1 MGTGITIIPYI
12 DSEYTTISK
21 NKQNIEIASDN
32 SSGKQSSKDFET
44 ALNNAKKAA
53 AAVAIDKL
61 VSASKNGSV
70 DVTQV
75 QQFFDKHGIDIKI
88 TNSGASNRTNSTS
101 SSAPGQNN
109 SASTN
114 STGSTGSTG
123 STDTSN
129 SSGSATDKATT
140 RTHIANEGTLK
151 CPAEYHQY
159 FEEAAEKYNID
170 VKFLK
175 SVAKAESNFNPND
188 VSSSGAM
195 GIMQLMPATAK
206 EYNVSNPYDP
216 KENIMGG
223 AELLSVLLKKYKGD
237 KTLALAAYNAG
248 PGNVS
253 KYGGVPPF
261 QETQTYIKRVLGF
274 YNE

>member
-12 DSEYTTISK
+12 DPEYTTMSK
-21 NKQNIEIASDN
+21 DKKNIETASDN
-32 SSGKQSSKDFET
+32 SSGKQSSKDFEA

-70 DVTQV
+70 DVAQV
-75 QQFFDKHGIDIKI
+75 QQFFDKHGIYIKV
-88 TNSGASNRTNSTS
+88 TNSGASNVTTS
-101 SSAPGQNN
+101 SGSSVSGNN
-109 SASTN
+109 SSASTN
-114 STGSTGSTG
+114 GTDSTSSTNNT
-123 STDTSN
+123 N
-129 SSGSATDKATT
+129 NSGSATDNSTT

-151 CPAEYHQY
+151 CPAEYQQY
-159 FEEAAEKYNID
+159 FEEAAEIYNID

-188 VSSSGAM
+188 VSSSCAM
-195 GIMQLMPATAK
+195 GIMQQMPATAK

-216 KENIMGG
+216 RENIMGG
-223 AELLSVLLKKYKGD
+223 AELLSVLLKKYNGD
-237 KTLALAAYNAG
+237 KTLTLAAYNAG